1 MKKQIKKIFLYLLIF
16 SFFNYTAC
24 YSSKTVG
31 KESFFSESREEPL
44 NDITIVKTDDER
56 IIMDEVTYQVVE
68 DTVYLE
74 GVDKSNSN
82 QYGKLIN
89 EKIAL
94 VDIQYVKIE
103 KLSES
108 KTIGCIVGLTGIVV
122 LLIAVVASVSSA
134 PKRCGPP
141 SDLSDW
147 D

>member
-1 MKKQIKKIFLYLLIF
+1 MNKQIKKIFLYLLIF
-16 SFFNYTAC
+16 SFLNYTAC

-31 KESFFSESREEPL
+31 KESFFSENREEPL
-44 NDITIVKTDDER
+44 NDLTIVKTDDER

-74 GVDKSNSN
+74 GVNKSNN
-82 QYGKLIN
+82 NHYGELIN

-122 LLIAVVASVSSA
+122 LLIAIGASASSA

>member
-1 MKKQIKKIFLYLLIF
+1 MKKQVKKIFFYLLIF
-16 SFFNYTAC
+16 SSLNYTAC

-31 KESFFSESREEPL
+31 KKYFFSESREEPL

-56 IIMDEVTYQVVE
+56 ITMDEVTYQVVE

-74 GVDKSNSN
+74 GVDKSNGN
-82 QYGKLIN
+82 QYRKLIN
-89 EKIAL
+89 AKIAL

-103 KLSES
+103 KLNES

-122 LLIAVVASVSSA
+122 LLIAIGASASSA

>member
-1 MKKQIKKIFLYLLIF
+1 MKKQVKKIFFYLLIF
-16 SFFNYTAC
+16 SSLNYTAC

-31 KESFFSESREEPL
+31 KKYFFSESREEPL

-56 IIMDEVTYQVVE
+56 ITMDEVTYQVVE

-122 LLIAVVASVSSA
+122 VMIGLISAVSYQ
-134 PKRCGPP
+134 PKSCGTPNNN
-141 SDLSDW
+141 SE
-147 D
+147 

>member
-1 MKKQIKKIFLYLLIF
+1 MKKQIKKIFLHLLIF

-31 KESFFSESREEPL
+31 KKYFFSESREEPL

-56 IIMDEVTYQVVE
+56 ITMDEVTYQVVE

-122 LLIAVVASVSSA
+122 VMIGLISAVSYQ
-134 PKRCGPP
+134 PKSCGTPNNN
-141 SDLSDW
+141 SE
-147 D
+147 